1 LSTLHYRFWPK
12 GYPHTLDV
20 PATSLYYNL
29 EAAAARYPDK
39 AAIAFY
45 DTIVTYAELK
55 REVDRLAGY
64 LQQHMGVTR
73 GDRVLLMSQNCPQ
86 FVISYYAILRADAV
100 VVPVNAMS
108 TAREL
113 AHYVSDSG
121 AKAAIVAQELCK
133 AVAPCMVEG
142 GLRHALVLR
151 YADYLRRHTEMTV
164 PDVLLQPD
172 SQAEGNGWLRWDEAL
187 TAACAPSAHLA
198 GKDDLAV
205 LPYTSGTT
213 GLPKGCMHTHGSLM
227 AVLAATQLW
236 RQLFPASVLLGVAP
250 SFHLLG
256 MQNGMNLPILLGATA
271 LLLTRWDR
279 DNAAYLIDRYRA
291 TMWAAP
297 PAMLLDFFA
306 NPDIDRY
313 DLSSLSLISGG
324 GAAMPEAVGSMLREK
339 FGLEYIE
346 AYGMT
351 ETASGTHM
359 NPLHRP
365 KRQCLGMPVFGVDSR
380 VVDLATMEELPPG
393 QVGEIIT
400 HGPQVMQGYWNN
412 APANQQAFV
421 ELDGKRFL
429 RTGDLG
435 YVDED
440 GYFFMC
446 DRLKRMI
453 NVSGYKVWPAEVEN
467 TMYSHPAVHE
477 ACVVAVQ
484 DARRGEAVKAILV
497 IKPDQRGITE
507 ADIIAWCREQM
518 AAYKVPSAVA
528 FVAALPKSSTG
539 KILWRELQEKEALAV
554 KPGGSG
560 AYANANC
567 DAAAHRR

>member
-1 LSTLHYRFWPK
+1 MSTLHYRFWPRA
-12 GYPHTLDV
+12 YPHTLEV
-20 PATSLYYNL
+20 PATSLCYNL
-29 EAAAARYPDK
+29 EAAATRYPDK
-39 AAIAFY
+39 AAIVFY

-55 REVDRLAGY
+55 READRLAGY
-64 LQQHMGVTR
+64 LQQRMGIAR

-86 FVISYYAILRADAV
+86 FVIAYYAILRADAV

-121 AKAAIVAQELCK
+121 ARAAIVAQELCK
-133 AVAPCMVEG
+133 AIAPCMGEDGV
-142 GLRHALVLR
+142 RHALVLR
-151 YADYLRRHTEMTV
+151 YADYLRRPTEMNV
-164 PDVLLQPD
+164 PEVLLQPE
-172 SQAEGNGWLRWDEAL
+172 SCPEGAGWLRWREAL
-187 TAACAPSAHLA
+187 DAACLPSPHLA
-198 GKDDLAV
+198 GRDDIAV

-236 RQLFPASVLLGVAP
+236 RQLFPASVLLAVAP

-279 DNAAYLIDRYRA
+279 DNAASLIDRYRA
-291 TMWAAP
+291 TVWAAP

-324 GAAMPEAVGSMLREK
+324 GAAMPEAVAGMLREK

-380 VVDLATMEELPPG
+380 VVDLATMQELPPG

-400 HGPQVMQGYWNN
+400 HGPQVMKGYWNN
-412 APANQQAFV
+412 EEANRQAFV
-421 ELDGKRFL
+421 ELDGKRFI

-477 ACVVAVQ
+477 ACVVAMR
-484 DARRGEAVKAILV
+484 DEKRGEAVKAILV
-497 IKPDQRGITE
+497 IKPEQRGIAE

-518 AAYKVPSAVA
+518 AAYKVPSAVE
-528 FVAALPKSSTG
+528 FVAMLPKSSTG
-539 KILWRELQEKEALAV
+539 KILWRELQEKESAAI
-554 KPGGSG
+554 KPGGSS

-567 DAAAHRR
+567 DAAAHQP

>member
-1 LSTLHYRFWPK
+1 MSTLHYRFWPK
-12 GYPHTLDV
+12 GYPQTLDV

-29 EAAAARYPDK
+29 EAAARRYPSK
-39 AAIAFY
+39 PAIVFY
-45 DTIVTYAELK
+45 DTIVSYGELK
-55 REVDRLAGY
+55 REVDLLAGF
-64 LQQHMGVTR
+64 LQQRFGIGR

-86 FVISYYAILRADAV
+86 FVIAYYAILRADAV

-113 AHYVSDSG
+113 QHYVADSG
-121 AKAAIVAQELCK
+121 AKAAIVAQELYK
-133 AVAPCMVEG
+133 SVAPCMRED
-142 GLRHALVLR
+142 GLRHVLVLR
-151 YADYLRRHTEMTV
+151 YADYLREKTDMSV
-164 PDVLLQPD
+164 PDVLLQPEIGAEAGGAAHWG
-172 SQAEGNGWLRWDEAL
+172 QALAED
-187 TAACAPSAHLA
+187 CVPSAHLA
-198 GKDDLAV
+198 GKDDMSV

-213 GLPKGCMHTHGSLM
+213 GLPKGCVHTHGSLM

-236 RQLFPASVLLGVAP
+236 RKLFPASVFLSVAP
-250 SFHLLG
+250 AFHLLG
-256 MQNGMNLPILLGATA
+256 MQNGMNVPILLGSTA

-279 DNAAYLIDRYRA
+279 DNAAALISRYRA
-291 TMWAAP
+291 TVWAAP
-297 PAMLLDFFA
+297 PAMLVDFFA
-306 NPDIDRY
+306 NPAIDRY

-324 GAAMPEAVGSMLREK
+324 GAAMPEAVANMLWEK

-380 VVDLATMEELPPG
+380 VVDLATLEELQPG

-412 APANQQAFV
+412 DEANQQAFV
-421 ELDGKRFL
+421 TLDGKRFI

-435 YVDED
+435 YMDED

-453 NVSGYKVWPAEVEN
+453 NVSGYKVWPAELEN
-467 TMYSHPAVHE
+467 MMYSHPSVHE
-477 ACVVAVQ
+477 ACIVGMQ
-484 DARRGEAVKAILV
+484 DERRGEVVKAILV
-497 IKPDQRGITE
+497 IRPESRGIVNE
-507 ADIIAWCREQM
+507 DDIIAWCREQM
-518 AAYKVPSAVA
+518 AAYKVPRAVE
-528 FVAALPKSSTG
+528 FVDELPKSSTG
-539 KILWRELQEKEALAV
+539 KILWRELQEKQNRSA
-554 KPGGSG
+554 
-560 AYANANC
+560 
-567 DAAAHRR
+567 